1 MKTSFTIFNL
11 ILILIISNQ
20 DLQAQNEKSKKEL
33 KQEYIENVQKDSI
46 EGIYIPIDL
55 NDCFKQMDIFWADS
69 IKTQIREMT
78 EDEFTAKAHFGIGM
92 WLRNN
97 WRLWGDSRLSKYFND
112 LGIFHPDDMSGIILT
127 SYHRYLLGQDIKLGE
142 QVNYYKEYWKK
153 NKN

>member
-1 MKTSFTIFNL
+1 M
-11 ILILIISNQ
+11 
-20 DLQAQNEKSKKEL
+20 
-33 KQEYIENVQKDSI
+33 DS
-46 EGIYIPIDL
+46 
-55 NDCFKQMDIFWADS
+55 FWADS

-127 SYHRYLLGQDIKLGE
+127 SYHRYLLGQDIKLEE

>member
-1 MKTSFTIFNL
+1 MKITLTILNL
-11 ILILIISNQ
+11 ILILITSNQ
-20 DLQAQNEKSKKEL
+20 DLQAQNEKSKNEL
-33 KQEYIENVQKDSI
+33 KQEYIENIKKDSI
-46 EGIYIPIDL
+46 EGVYIPIDL
-55 NDCFKQMDIFWADS
+55 NDCFKQMDSFWADS
-69 IKTQIREMT
+69 IKLQIREMT

-127 SYHRYLLGQDIKLGE
+127 SYHRYLLGQDIKLEE
-142 QVNYYKEYWKK
+142 QVSYYKEYWKK